1 MSAMDRSS
9 IEQALTELAGELRR
23 ESLHADVFVV
33 GGAAITLAF
42 EDRPATKDVDAV
54 FTNPT
59 RVRAAAERVGARLD
73 LPPDWLNDG
82 VKGFLPRS
90 IDPDANVFLDEPGL
104 RVMVASPRY
113 VLGMKLAAARVAED
127 AADIKRLAA
136 HLGLNT
142 ANEVLQVATSLYEGT
157 GMQLPPRTRFL
168 VEEMLGPSS
177 FAEPPDVGREDPP
190 GWRSASSKQA
200 PRNRPP
206 DSRARYSSPS
216 TRPRR
221 PDSRD
226 LGR

>member
-1 MSAMDRSS
+1 MSAMDRSL
-9 IEQALTELAGELRR
+9 IERALSELGRELLR
-23 ESLHADVFVV
+23 EGLHADVFVV

-54 FTNPT
+54 FTNPA
-59 RVRAAAERVGARLD
+59 RVRAAAERVGVRLD

-82 VKGFLPRS
+82 VKGFLPHS
-90 IDPDANVFLDEPGL
+90 VDPDADVFLDEPGL

-142 ANEVLQVATSLYEGT
+142 TKEVLEVATTLYEGT
-157 GMQLPPRTRFL
+157 GLQLPPRTRFL

-177 FAEPPDVGREDPP
+177 SPPSESRQSDPPPRRRSHPEAPQTRPPGGRTQYSSSWTRIRRTDPPDRGR
-190 GWRSASSKQA
+190 
-200 PRNRPP
+200 
-206 DSRARYSSPS
+206 
-216 TRPRR
+216 
-221 PDSRD
+221 
-226 LGR
+226 

>member
-9 IEQALTELAGELRR
+9 IERALTELAGELRR

-73 LPPDWLNDG
+73 LPPNWLNDG

-90 IDPDANVFLDEPGL
+90 IDPDA
-104 RVMVASPRY
+104 
-113 VLGMKLAAARVAED
+113 
-127 AADIKRLAA
+127 
-136 HLGLNT
+136 
-142 ANEVLQVATSLYEGT
+142 
-157 GMQLPPRTRFL
+157 
-168 VEEMLGPSS
+168 
-177 FAEPPDVGREDPP
+177 REDPP
-190 GWRSASSKQA
+190 GSRSASSKQA

-216 TRPRR
+216 LRPRR
-221 PDSRD
+221 PESRD